1 MKIKM
6 SKNNLDNIPNWLLE
20 QLPYNHSWIDV
31 GGKNM
36 HVMEKGRGKPIVFV
50 HGNPMWGYL
59 YKKVLDGLDSNQF
72 RFIVP
77 DLIGFGFSDK
87 AKLNEHS
94 LESHSEWMANF
105 FSTIKEEKIGMV
117 VHDWGGMI
125 GIAGA
130 MKAGKKI
137 DGLIVMNTA
146 ITAPKD
152 GFKPTWFHS
161 LSQIPVISDFLFR
174 LLNFPLSS
182 LHRFANVP
190 GSFSKNVMKAYKYPL
205 RKLKDNCGPLA
216 LARMVPNNMNHPS
229 VPIEKEIEEFLQE
242 YNGPAQIVWGMNDPV
257 MWKLRR
263 RTSRLLP
270 QAKVIRTEAGHFV
283 QEETP
288 EKVIDSIK
296 EIFKLH
302 SDTKKL

>member
-1 MKIKM
+1 MLIMEKDY
-6 SKNNLDNIPNWLLE
+6 SKEIPHWLFK
-20 QLPYNHSWIDV
+20 QLPYNHYSVNV

-36 HVMEKGRGKPIVFV
+36 HVMEKGTGRPIVFV

-59 YKKVLDGLDSNQF
+59 YRKILNKLDGVSARL
-72 RFIVP
+72 IVP

-87 AKLNEHS
+87 IKLHEHS
-94 LESHSEWMANF
+94 LAAHSEWMANF
-105 FSTIKEEKIGMV
+105 FNQIKEEKIGMV

-125 GIAGA
+125 GVAGA

-152 GFKPTWFHS
+152 GFNPTWFHA
-161 LSQIPVISDFLFR
+161 LSQFPIVSNLLFR
-174 LLNFPLSS
+174 VLNFPLSA
-182 LHRFANVP
+182 LNKFQGVP
-190 GSFSKNVMKAYKYPL
+190 GSFSKDVIKAYKYPL
-205 RKLKDNCGPLA
+205 RKMRDNSGPLA

-229 VPIEKEIEEFLQE
+229 VPLEKEIEEFLQQ

-263 RTSRLLP
+263 RTARLLP
-270 QAKVIRTEAGHFV
+270 QAEVVKTKAGHFV

-288 EKVIDSIK
+288 QKVIESIK
-296 EIFKLH
+296 EIFKL
-302 SDTKKL
+302 

>member
-1 MKIKM
+1 MIQD
-6 SKNNLDNIPNWLLE
+6 NLQNIPDWLLE
-20 QLPYNHSWIDV
+20 QLPYHHSWIDV
-31 GGKNM
+31 GEKNM
-36 HVMEKGRGKPIVFV
+36 HVMEKGSGKPIVFV

-105 FSTIKEEKIGMV
+105 FSKIQEEKIGMV

-174 LLNFPLSS
+174 ILNFPLSG

-190 GSFSKNVMKAYKYPL
+190 GSFSRDVMKAYKYPL

-229 VPIEKEIEEFLQE
+229 VPLEKEIEKFLQQ

-270 QAKVIRTEAGHFV
+270 QAKVIKTEAGHFV

-288 EKVIDSIK
+288 EKVIESIK
-296 EIFKLH
+296 EIFKLVP
-302 SDTKKL
+302 DTEKL

>member
-1 MKIKM
+1 MLIMDKDY
-6 SKNNLDNIPNWLLE
+6 SKEIPHWLFK
-20 QLPYNHSWIDV
+20 QLPYNHYSVNVD
-31 GGKNM
+31 GKSM
-36 HVMEKGRGKPIVFV
+36 HVMEKGAGRPIVFV

-59 YKKVLDGLDSNQF
+59 YKRILDQLDGTSARL
-72 RFIVP
+72 IVP

-87 AKLNEHS
+87 IKLHEHS
-94 LESHSEWMANF
+94 LNAHSEWMANF
-105 FSTIKEEKIGMV
+105 FNQIKEEKIGMV

-174 LLNFPLSS
+174 VLNFPLSA

-190 GSFSKNVMKAYKYPL
+190 GSFSKDVMKAYKYPL
-205 RKLKDNCGPLA
+205 KKFKDNCGPLA

-229 VPIEKEIEEFLQE
+229 VPLEKEIEEFLQQ

-263 RTSRLLP
+263 RTARLLP
-270 QAKVIRTEAGHFV
+270 QAKVVKTKAGHFV

-288 EKVIDSIK
+288 RKVVESIK
-296 EIFKLH
+296 EIFKL
-302 SDTKKL
+302 

>member
-1 MKIKM
+1 
-6 SKNNLDNIPNWLLE
+6 
-20 QLPYNHSWIDV
+20 
-31 GGKNM
+31 M

-105 FSTIKEEKIGMV
+105 FSKIKEEKIGMV

-229 VPIEKEIEEFLQE
+229 VPLEKEIEEFLQE

>member
-1 MKIKM
+1 MQKITK
-6 SKNNLDNIPNWLLE
+6 IPNWLLKK
-20 QLPYNHSWIDV
+20 LPYNHTWINV
-31 GGKNM
+31 GKQM
-36 HVMEKGRGKPIVFV
+36 HIMEKGVGKPIVMV

-59 YKKVLDGLDSNQF
+59 YKKVLDGLDDNHKY
-72 RFIVP
+72 IIP
-77 DLIGFGFSDK
+77 DLIGFGFSEK
-87 AKLNEHS
+87 IKLHEHS
-94 LESHSEWMANF
+94 LEAHSKWMAKF
-105 FSTIKEEKIGMV
+105 FSTIKEEKIGLV

-137 DGLIVMNTA
+137 DGLVVMNTS

-161 LSQIPVISDFLFR
+161 LSQVPLISSFLFR
-174 LLNFPLSS
+174 GLNFPLSF
-182 LHRFANVP
+182 LNRFASVP
-190 GSFSKNVMKAYKYPL
+190 GSFDSQTMKAYKYPL
-205 RKLKDNCGPLA
+205 KKFKDNCGPLA
-216 LARMVPNNMNHPS
+216 LARMVPNSMHHPS
-229 VPIEKEIEEFLQE
+229 VPLEQEIETYLGS

-270 QAKVIRTEAGHFV
+270 QAKVVKTQAGHFV

-288 EKVIDSIK
+288 TEVIQAIK
-296 EIFKLH
+296 EIFK
-302 SDTKKL
+302 